1 MSVHSS
7 DYHLEVV
14 VVEKYLD
21 NISTPELEETARLLW
36 NNRFNLAEGE
46 RVQLRRTVTKIN
58 RELRSRNN

>member
-1 MSVHSS
+1 M
-7 DYHLEVV
+7 
-14 VVEKYLD
+14 EKYLD